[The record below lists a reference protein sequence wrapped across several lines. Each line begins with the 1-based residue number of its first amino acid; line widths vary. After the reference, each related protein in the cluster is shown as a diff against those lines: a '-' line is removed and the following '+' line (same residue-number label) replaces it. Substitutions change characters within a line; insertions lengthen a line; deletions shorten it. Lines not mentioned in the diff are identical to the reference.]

1 MAKASFLGFTLPW
14 DESSTKII
22 SKIFEKYET
31 KLDAQKRSM
40 ADEIKGWGAALI
52 QSIDNYVQR
61 QIGIIER
68 RHAAQAARL
77 EEARKQCYAELK
89 IHQDTENTERINELI
104 ERCKE
109 LKFEIPAFET
119 DVQSIP
125 FQSIPRKQQKT
136 TRQDSNRSTVELQ
149 NSSFDDNAQLDND
162 DQDEY
167 RFSFDY
173 QNSSRRSI
181 NNSG

>member
-1 MAKASFLGFTLPW
+1 MARASFLGFTLPW

-68 RHAAQAARL
+68 RHAEQAKRL
-77 EEARKQCYAELK
+77 EETRKQCYAELK
-89 IHQDTENTERINELI
+89 IYQDTESIERINELI

-109 LKFEIPAFET
+109 LKFETPAFET
-119 DVQSIP
+119 VVQLIP
-125 FQSIPRKQQKT
+125 FKSIPRKQQKT

-149 NSSFDDNAQLDND
+149 NSSSDNITQVDND

-173 QNSSRRSI
+173 KSSSRSSI

>member
-68 RHAAQAARL
+68 RHAEQAMRL

-89 IHQDTENTERINELI
+89 IHRDTENTERINELI
-104 ERCKE
+104 ERCE
-109 LKFEIPAFET
+109 QLKFEIPAFET
-119 DVQSIP
+119 VVQTIP
-125 FQSIPRKQQKT
+125 FKSMPRKQQKA

-149 NSSFDDNAQLDND
+149 NNSFDNITQLDND

-173 QNSSRRSI
+173 RSSSRRSI
-181 NNSG
+181 NNSE